1 MEDPAKGI
9 KDDIKAYRELQS
21 VANAEEFD
29 VFFDLLMKTV
39 SSKMVWA
46 FTTDKDGKDN
56 IQNWEDFCRVKGE
69 IAARLQPIQEIRGAG
84 AMAEYLTKQL
94 EEYYSKS

>member
-1 MEDPAKGI
+1 MDEEGTKN
-9 KDDIKAYRELQS
+9 DIKAYRELQN
-21 VANAEEFD
+21 VANSEDFD
-29 VFFDLLMKTV
+29 KFFSLLMETV

-56 IQNWEDFCRVKGE
+56 VKNWEDFCRVKGE

-84 AMAEYLTKQL
+84 AMAEYLSQKL
-94 EEYYSKS
+94 EEYYPKS